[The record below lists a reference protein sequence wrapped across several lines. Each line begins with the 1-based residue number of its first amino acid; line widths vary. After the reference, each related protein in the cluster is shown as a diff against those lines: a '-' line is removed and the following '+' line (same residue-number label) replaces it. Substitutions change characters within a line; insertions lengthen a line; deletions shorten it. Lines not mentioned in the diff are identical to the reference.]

1 MRKTILNREVN
12 ILVNEPMQLDQFYYD
27 GELGALYQE
36 QYTLF
41 RVWAPTAIGVELI
54 LFGGYYDRPT
64 RQIQMFQKQEV
75 GIFEIKLD
83 GDQHGLTY
91 RYRLTFADQEVNE
104 TVDPYGKAVTV
115 NGRRSVVVDLNR
127 TNPSNW
133 GERMPAFSNPLDA
146 VIYEVHV
153 RDLTVATNSGVEHR
167 GKFLGLAESG
177 TRSKMGLATGL
188 DYIANLGVTHVELLP
203 IFDFQTVDETIENP
217 LEYNWGYDPQNFQAV
232 EGSYATDPYDPFC
245 RILELKSMI
254 HAFHDKG
261 LRVIMDVVFNH
272 VYEVESHAFQLTVPK
287 YYFRY
292 NRDGELTNGT
302 GVGNDTASERLM
314 MRKYI
319 LDSIKFWAEEYHID
333 GFRFD
338 LMGIHDLSTMNQ
350 VRELLDEID
359 PSIIIIGEGWN
370 MYTPLPTEEQANI
383 LNAKNMPRIGQFND
397 GIREAIKGNDFDA
410 EAKGFINGAWYMEE
424 KLVNSLLAHYD
435 SYLFSSPNQVVQ
447 YCEAHD
453 NYTLYD
459 RLVKADPFLA
469 KDIMIKQQELAL
481 SLVLLAQGIPF
492 IHAGQEFLR
501 TKFGIRDSYN
511 RPNTINQ
518 IDWTRPY
525 KYQHTVEYTRQ
536 LIKLRKQEPLLRQNS
551 FEGIHQ
557 TAEIIQA
564 YDLVVALRYAGEEYD
579 ILLIFNGNRESIHFN
594 LKQGDYSV
602 LVEDGVVD
610 LQGKKKYITIQ
621 QIEVAAYSTT
631 VLKRNK

>member
-12 ILVNEPMQLDQFYYD
+12 ILVNEPIQLDQFYYD

>member
-1 MRKTILNREVN
+1 MVH
-12 ILVNEPMQLDQFYYD
+12 EPMQLDQFYYD
-27 GELGALYQE
+27 GALGALYQE

-41 RVWAPTAIGVELI
+41 RVWAPTALSVELV
-54 LFGGYYDRPT
+54 LFEGYYGRPK
-64 RQIQMFQKQEV
+64 RQIQMFRKQEV
-75 GIFEIKLD
+75 GIFEAKLD

-91 RYRLTFADQEVNE
+91 RYRLTFAEQEVNE

-115 NGRRSVVVDLNR
+115 NGRRSVVVDLSR
-127 TNPSNW
+127 TDPSNW

-153 RDLTVATNSGVEHR
+153 RDLTIAKNSGINHK

-177 TRSKMGLATGL
+177 TQSKMGLATGL
-188 DYIANLGVTHVELLP
+188 DYIVSLGVTHVELLP

-217 LEYNWGYDPQNFQAV
+217 LEYNWGYDPQNYQSV

-245 RILELKSMI
+245 RITELKSMI
-254 HAFHDKG
+254 QAFHDKG

-319 LDSIKFWAEEYHID
+319 LDSIKFWAEEYQID

-338 LMGIHDLSTMNQ
+338 LMGIHDLQTMNQ

-359 PSIIIIGEGWN
+359 PSILIIGEGWN
-370 MYTPLPTEEQANI
+370 MYTPLPTEEQANS
-383 LNAKNMPRIGQFND
+383 LNAKGMPRIGQFND

-410 EAKGFINGAWYMEE
+410 EARGFINGAWYMEE
-424 KLVNSLLAHYD
+424 KLVNNLLAHYD
-435 SYLFSSPNQVVQ
+435 SYLFSAPNQVVQ

-469 KDIMIKQQELAL
+469 KDIIIKQQELAL

-511 RPNTINQ
+511 RPNMINQ
-518 IDWTRPY
+518 IDWDRPQ

-536 LIKLRKQEPLLRQNS
+536 LIQLRKQESLLRQTT
-551 FEGIHQ
+551 FEEIHQ

-564 YDLVVALRYAGEEYD
+564 YDLIVALRYAGEGYD
-579 ILLIFNGNRESIHFN
+579 LLLIFNGNREPIHFN
-594 LKQGDYSV
+594 IKRGDYYV

-610 LQGKKKYITIQ
+610 LQGNKKYTAVQ
-621 QIEVAAYSTT
+621 QIEVSAYSTT
-631 VLKRNK
+631 VLKKINN

>member
-1 MRKTILNREVN
+1 
-12 ILVNEPMQLDQFYYD
+12 MQLDQFYYD